1 MNPQVTGQFTG
12 PFATQVGEPAGSA
25 GPALAAQGR
34 KLRAF
39 LGAQGSATVLL
50 DGSRD
55 PNSGVTVLVIPPG
68 ADGPKLAVKI
78 ATTPAAAEVIG
89 GEARLL
95 VQLRSRR
102 LRRVESTLPRHAGVF
117 DADGML
123 AVAASVVPG
132 VPMST
137 GYHAFRHIARP
148 AAVRADFDAAARWLA
163 ALHADS
169 AAAAAPISL
178 LDGVVERVA
187 ARWPDDRAAHAFA
200 AQVGPLAARLASA
213 ATPRTVVHGDFW
225 AGNLLMTDGTVTGVV
240 DWATGELSG
249 EPLRDV
255 ARFALSYSLY
265 LDRHTRPGRRVTGHP
280 GLRAGGWGAGVEYA
294 MNGSG
299 WYPRL
304 AQQFMTEALG
314 AIGIA
319 GSCWRDLLLA
329 ELAAIAA
336 EADHADFA
344 WQHLLLFRRLSRGSR
359 PCP

>member
-1 MNPQVTGQFTG
+1 M
-12 PFATQVGEPAGSA
+12 
-25 GPALAAQGR
+25 
-34 KLRAF
+34 
-39 LGAQGSATVLL
+39 LL

-187 ARWPDDRAAHAFA
+187 ARWP
-200 AQVGPLAARLASA
+200 G
-213 ATPRTVVHGDFW
+213 
-225 AGNLLMTDGTVTGVV
+225 
-240 DWATGELSG
+240 
-249 EPLRDV
+249 
-255 ARFALSYSLY
+255 
-265 LDRHTRPGRRVTGHP
+265 
-280 GLRAGGWGAGVEYA
+280 
-294 MNGSG
+294 
-299 WYPRL
+299 
-304 AQQFMTEALG
+304 
-314 AIGIA
+314 
-319 GSCWRDLLLA
+319 
-329 ELAAIAA
+329 
-336 EADHADFA
+336 
-344 WQHLLLFRRLSRGSR
+344 
-359 PCP
+359 

>member
-265 LDRHTRPGRRVTGHP
+265 LDRHTRPGRQVAGHP
-280 GLRAGGWGAGVEYA
+280 GLRADGWGAGIRHA
-294 MNGSG
+294 IAGQH
-299 WYPRL
+299 WYSEIVRDFVTGAL
-304 AQQFMTEALG
+304 LRLG
-314 AIGIA
+314 APAELWRAALLA
-319 GSCWRDLLLA
+319 GLAEVAATADHPDFAARHRDLLLQLIG
-329 ELAAIAA
+329 EVP
-336 EADHADFA
+336 
-344 WQHLLLFRRLSRGSR
+344 R
-359 PCP
+359 